1 MLSNS
6 FKCLRQHSIK
16 KTFGVTSPICHSD
29 MLFGHEHPQSTEMS
43 MEHVYSP
50 MVDTTRFFLTLFLD
64 EGDPMCLRTMIVFT
78 LIIKKRR

>member
-29 MLFGHEHPQSTEMS
+29 MLFGHGHPQST
-43 MEHVYSP
+43 
-50 MVDTTRFFLTLFLD
+50 
-64 EGDPMCLRTMIVFT
+64 
-78 LIIKKRR
+78 